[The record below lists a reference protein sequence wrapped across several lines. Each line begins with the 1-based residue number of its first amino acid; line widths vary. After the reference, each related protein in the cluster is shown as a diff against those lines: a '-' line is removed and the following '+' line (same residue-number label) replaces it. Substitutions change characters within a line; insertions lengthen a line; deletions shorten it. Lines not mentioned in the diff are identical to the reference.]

1 MQSNVELAGKANQV
15 RNAELN
21 EIRRLLGAFNDDET
35 IMTHLNLPEST
46 YYKYKKKICKED
58 AKILAKTN
66 LDVIKHQ
73 QMMTRRALNYVITI
87 NRDICEDPN
96 SSAHDKRESSIVIS
110 KAYKALW
117 ELEEKGAN
125 APEVRVIT
133 KQLIKDDKPR
143 LTQH

>member
-1 MQSNVELAGKANQV
+1 LAGKASQV

-21 EIRRLLGAFNDDET
+21 EIRRLLGDFNSDEL
-35 IMTHLNLPEST
+35 IMAHLKLPEST
-46 YYKYKKKICKED
+46 YYKYKKRIEKED
-58 AKILAKTN
+58 ARLLAKTN
-66 LDVIKHQ
+66 LNTIKHQ
-73 QMMTRRALNYVITI
+73 QMMVRRALNYVIQI
-87 NRDICEDPN
+87 NRDICEDPE
-96 SSAHDKRESSIVIS
+96 SSAHDRRESSIVIS

-133 KQLIKDDKPR
+133 KQLINKDDKPR

>member
-1 MQSNVELAGKANQV
+1 MAGKANQV

-21 EIRRLLGAFNDDET
+21 EIRRLLGDFNSDEL
-35 IMTHLNLPEST
+35 IMAHLKLPEST
-46 YYKYKKKICKED
+46 YYKYKKRIEKED
-58 AKILAKTN
+58 AKLLAKTN
-66 LDVIKHQ
+66 LNTIKHQ
-73 QMMTRRALNYVITI
+73 QMMVRRALNYVISI
-87 NRDICEDPN
+87 NRDICEDPE
-96 SSAHDKRESSIVIS
+96 SSAHDRRESSIVIS